1 MKFDG
6 RKLYE
11 VYDRK
16 TGRMLASGDVASC
29 ARKLEIGMPGFRLA
43 ANNPRHTKYIINH
56 VATVRRIYSVYYN
69 DGLIARG
76 SLRQVAEEL
85 QCSKSA
91 VESWGRMGQGRA
103 MTVEVTEELEQ
114 TEEARELMNPCQSC
128 EKDCEDGT
136 DCKLWRDWWTKVY
149 DQTREN
155 IRKAAEKYDRESH

>member
-43 ANNPRHTKYIINH
+43 ANNPRHTKYIIHH
-56 VATVRRIYSVYYN
+56 VATVKRIYSVY
-69 DGLIARG
+69 DDKAGLIARG

-91 VESWGRMGQGRA
+91 VEYWGRMGQGRA

-114 TEEARELMNPCQSC
+114 TEEARELIRELMNPCQSC

-149 DQTREN
+149 DQTRED
-155 IRKAAEKYDRESH
+155 IRKAAGV

>member
-43 ANNPRHTKYIINH
+43 ANNPRHTKYIIRH
-56 VATVRRIYSVYYN
+56 VATVKRIYSVY
-69 DGLIARG
+69 DDKAGLIARG

-91 VESWGRMGQGRA
+91 VEYWGRMGQGRG

-114 TEEARELMNPCQSC
+114 TEEARELMNPCQGC
-128 EKDCEDGT
+128 EKDCEDGS

-149 DQTREN
+149 DQTRED
-155 IRKAAEKYDRESH
+155 IRKAAGV